1 MHYMAN
7 TKKGAGRSKRR
18 QPRKGFPFRVVTYL
32 DAESK
37 SLLED
42 ALNVTGENASMF
54 IAKALTERARKVLKT
69 RQ

>member
-1 MHYMAN
+1 MHYMAA

-37 SLLED
+37 ILLEN
-42 ALNVTGENASMF
+42 ALNATGENASMF

-69 RQ
+69 RG

>member
-1 MHYMAN
+1 MRYMA
-7 TKKGAGRSKRR
+7 KSHKGAGRSKRR

-42 ALNVTGENASMF
+42 ALSATGENASMF
-54 IAKALTERARKVLKT
+54 IAKALAERARKVLK
-69 RQ
+69 RK

>member
-1 MHYMAN
+1 MNHMTE

-37 SLLED
+37 DLLED

-54 IAKALTERARKVLKT
+54 IAKALTERARKVLKK

>member
-32 DAESK
+32 DAKLK

-42 ALNVTGENASMF
+42 ALSVTGENASMF
-54 IAKALTERARKVLKT
+54 IAKALAERARKVLKT
-69 RQ
+69 RP